1 MTIGELYM
9 DADGI
14 LYFLVS
20 KRLMY
25 KAFRGS
31 EDLYELN
38 LHAFGEHNWVFL
50 SSPLLTRTEFV
61 ELFTHVT

>member
-20 KRLMY
+20 KRLMC
-25 KAFRGS
+25 KDFRDS
-31 EDLYELN
+31 EELYELH
-38 LHAFGEHNWVFL
+38 LHSFGKANWVFL
-50 SSPLLTRTEFV
+50 SSPLLTHTEFV

>member
-31 EDLYELN
+31 EDLYDEI
-38 LHAFGEHNWVFL
+38 
-50 SSPLLTRTEFV
+50 SSLRALWRYG
-61 ELFTHVT
+61 LFNYLRLEAADD